1 MLMCI
6 VVKYFHAHQCIHIEA
21 LPAHEQQQTVDAS
34 VKRFRAGE
42 ARQQLVAIDREAV
55 LVVVH
60 HADQQLWAYA
70 CLRCIVGD
78 AVDRCLWLQHHLAVH
93 QVLHAQMDTQSWIGG
108 LQIAPRFDAAGTDGQ
123 MIGRITVLQQVQV
136 SQLGV
141 RQQRQHIVVDV
152 LRRYSKHLEASRAT
166 NSELPSVWSAV
177 SALTHLQIEEQAHV
191 HDWAMRGGHIDQI
204 QYTHLGAAT
213 ADDFV

>member
-1 MLMCI
+1 M
-6 VVKYFHAHQCIHIEA
+6 
-21 LPAHEQQQTVDAS
+21 
-34 VKRFRAGE
+34 KRFRAGK

-55 LVVVH
+55 PVVVH
-60 HADQQLWAYA
+60 HADQQLGAYA

-93 QVLHAQMDTQSWIGG
+93 QVLHAQMDTQSRVGG

-152 LRRYSKHLEASRAT
+152 LWRYSKHLKAS
-166 NSELPSVWSAV
+166 SELPSVWSAV
-177 SALTHLQIEEQAHV
+177 SALTHLQIEEEPHV

-204 QYTHLGAAT
+204 QYTHFGAAT